1 MEIQGLNEA
10 VNAQMKII
18 KKEVDRLID
27 QCNSG
32 KVSEQSVAKIVSE
45 SFVAGYNRCL
55 SDRDKLGTYILES
68 LLLRVHAK
76 SLSCADLKQCGLK

>member
-27 QCNSG
+27 QWNSG

-55 SDRDKLGTYILES
+55 SDRDKLPLAGSVQVPT
-68 LLLRVHAK
+68 
-76 SLSCADLKQCGLK
+76 